1 MPEKELTLVGH
12 LAELRKRIIYCLIP
26 FLLTVVSSVPFAK
39 ALLFFLRIPAQG
51 VIEKLAFF
59 SPQEVV
65 LVYLKISLFSG
76 LILSLPVIL
85 YQIWGFILP
94 ALAEKQKRFALSF
107 ISLALLAFPASAAKK
122 AQLLPTV
129 QQLLVELFLTTPTA
143 DLPPERVEEFL
154 AVDPAGLPSEM
165 REGCLAKKEELR
177 AFKKISDGRRK
188 PPVRRV
194 DNAWGDRNLAC
205 ACPPVEAFA

>member
-85 YQIWGFILP
+85 YQIWGFIQP

-107 ISLALLAFPASAAKK
+107 ISLALL
-122 AQLLPTV
+122 
-129 QQLLVELFLTTPTA
+129 
-143 DLPPERVEEFL
+143 D
-154 AVDPAGLPSEM
+154 
-165 REGCLAKKEELR
+165 
-177 AFKKISDGRRK
+177 RK
-188 PPVRRV
+188 STRL
-194 DNAWGDRNLAC
+194 NS
-205 ACPPVEAFA
+205 